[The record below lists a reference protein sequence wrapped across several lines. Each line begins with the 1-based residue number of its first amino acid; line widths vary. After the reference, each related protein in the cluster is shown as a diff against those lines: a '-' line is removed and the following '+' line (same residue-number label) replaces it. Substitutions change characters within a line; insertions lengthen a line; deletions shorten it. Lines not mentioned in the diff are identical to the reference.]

1 MSNTVFIFRRDL
13 RIVDNLA
20 LIRAIF
26 GDNNAATGR
35 VLPIFIL
42 TPTQLDPNKNRF
54 KSDHAVQ
61 FMMESLVELN
71 GDLERWTGSRLFRFY
86 GAPDEVVAKIL
97 KLKDLAIGRVVVGED
112 YTPYSRERDDK
123 IAKVCQ
129 ESGVTFESVED
140 ALLHSVGSI
149 RTGTGSIY
157 AKFTPYFRKATGLV
171 DKGEVVIS
179 RPRVILFKKSNFFP
193 ESLDLNALGVSEVDQ
208 DELKDFYRYNP
219 DNLVPGGRVAGLKIL
234 ASFGQSAAPGT
245 ASGFVDYSDT
255 RDTPRIPTTQLSAY
269 NKFGCVSIREVYW
282 MIHDRLGANSTLIK
296 QLYWR
301 DFYYNILWDHPE
313 LFAGGGKALKPKYD
327 RIQWES
333 LDAIRP
339 LWEAW
344 KEGRTGFPFIDAGM
358 RQMNTTGY
366 MHNRLRMNTASFLIK
381 LLMIDWRHGE
391 EYFAQNLLDYDPAV
405 NNGNWQWVAGSGAD
419 AQQYNRIFNPWSQS
433 KTHDPDAEY
442 IKTWVPELGKVP
454 ARDIHDWG
462 TQHQKYPGIGYGGP
476 IIDYAASRARALER
490 YKIIFDGP
498 KK

>member
-1 MSNTVFIFRRDL
+1 
-13 RIVDNLA
+13 
-20 LIRAIF
+20 
-26 GDNNAATGR
+26 
-35 VLPIFIL
+35 
-42 TPTQLDPNKNRF
+42 
-54 KSDHAVQ
+54 
-61 FMMESLVELN
+61 
-71 GDLERWTGSRLFRFY
+71 
-86 GAPDEVVAKIL
+86 
-97 KLKDLAIGRVVVGED
+97 
-112 YTPYSRERDDK
+112 
-123 IAKVCQ
+123 
-129 ESGVTFESVED
+129 
-140 ALLHSVGSI
+140 
-149 RTGTGSIY
+149 
-157 AKFTPYFRKATGLV
+157 
-171 DKGEVVIS
+171 
-179 RPRVILFKKSNFFP
+179 
-193 ESLDLNALGVSEVDQ
+193 
-208 DELKDFYRYNP
+208 
-219 DNLVPGGRVAGLKIL
+219 
-234 ASFGQSAAPGT
+234 
-245 ASGFVDYSDT
+245 
-255 RDTPRIPTTQLSAY
+255 
-269 NKFGCVSIREVYW
+269 